1 MKPLRPSTGTAQSL
15 AGKAALI
22 TGGSRGIGRAIVER
36 FQREG
41 ARVATVS
48 RSTTSAVSGEVFS
61 LAGDVSSEDDVV
73 NVMHEVERALGRL
86 DVLVNNAAVEL
97 EARLEE
103 TSVTQWDH
111 VMAVNVRGVF
121 LCTKHALP
129 LLRRAGG
136 GSIINVSSVD
146 GFWAEP
152 GLAAYNASKGAVLA
166 LTRAIAIDH
175 GPEGIR
181 CNSICPATWSPTCWS
196 SSSTVSPTRR
206 MPGHGRHRHTRCAG
220 CQRRARW
227 RTLPCGWRLRSRRSR
242 RDRLSC
248 SMEGSQPAARS
259 TCLDPAWRS
268 LAMTQRA
275 AGPAG
280 GECEASVS

>member
-1 MKPLRPSTGTAQSL
+1 VRQVKSLTPPTGTSRSL
-15 AGKAALI
+15 AAKVALI
-22 TGGSRGIGRAIVER
+22 TGGSRGIGRAIAER

-48 RSTTSAVSGEVFS
+48 RSTSPGVSGGVLS
-61 LAGDVSSEDDVV
+61 LAGDVSSEDDVID
-73 NVMHEVERALGRL
+73 VMHAVERVLGRL

-136 GSIINVSSVD
+136 GSIINVSSTD

-181 CNSICPATWSPTCWS
+181 CNSICPSYVVTDMLQQFFDSQPDPRDA
-196 SSSTVSPTRR
+196 
-206 MPGHGRHRHTRCAG
+206 
-220 CQRRARW
+220 RARAESVHA
-227 RTLPCGWRLRSRRSR
+227 LR
-242 RDRLSC
+242 RLSTPEEVANLALWLA
-248 SMEGSQPAARS
+248 SEESSFASGQSFVLDGGLTAGRSFDLSGSSVKVPS
-259 TCLDPAWRS
+259 D
-268 LAMTQRA
+268 
-275 AGPAG
+275 
-280 GECEASVS
+280 EAKPSPSGT

>member
-1 MKPLRPSTGTAQSL
+1 VRALTPPAGTSQPL
-15 AGKAALI
+15 AGKVALV
-22 TGGSRGIGRAIVER
+22 TGGSRGIGQAIARR

-48 RSTTSAVSGEVFS
+48 RSAAPGAAAGVLS

-73 NVMHEVERALGRL
+73 GVMREAERAFGRL

-97 EARLEE
+97 EARIDE

-111 VMAVNVRGVF
+111 VMAVNVRSVF

-136 GSIINVSSVD
+136 GSVINISSVD

-175 GPEGIR
+175 GPEGVR
-181 CNSICPATWSPTCWS
+181 CNSICPSYVVTGMLRQFFDSQPDPRDA
-196 SSSTVSPTRR
+196 
-206 MPGHGRHRHTRCAG
+206 
-220 CQRRARW
+220 RARAESVHA
-227 RTLPCGWRLRSRRSR
+227 LR
-242 RDRLSC
+242 RLSTPDEVANLALWLA
-248 SMEGSQPAARS
+248 SDESSFASGQSFVLDGGLTVGRS
-259 TCLDPAWRS
+259 FNLS
-268 LAMTQRA
+268 
-275 AGPAG
+275 GPGMAKIP
-280 GECEASVS
+280 

>member
-1 MKPLRPSTGTAQSL
+1 
-15 AGKAALI
+15 
-22 TGGSRGIGRAIVER
+22 
-36 FQREG
+36 
-41 ARVATVS
+41 
-48 RSTTSAVSGEVFS
+48 
-61 LAGDVSSEDDVV
+61 
-73 NVMHEVERALGRL
+73 MHEVERALGRL

-181 CNSICPATWSPTCWS
+181 CNSICPSYVVTDMLEQFFDSQPDPQDA
-196 SSSTVSPTRR
+196 
-206 MPGHGRHRHTRCAG
+206 
-220 CQRRARW
+220 RARAASAHA
-227 RTLPCGWRLRSRRSR
+227 LR
-242 RDRLSC
+242 RLSTPGEVANLALWLA
-248 SMEGSQPAARS
+248 SEESSFASGQTFVLDGGLTAGRSFDLSGSGVEVLGDD
-259 TCLDPAWRS
+259 TK
-268 LAMTQRA
+268 
-275 AGPAG
+275 G
-280 GECEASVS
+280 GRPRGG

>member
-111 VMAVNVRGVF
+111 VMVVNVRGVF

-181 CNSICPATWSPTCWS
+181 CNSICPSYVVTDMLEQFFDSQPDPQDA
-196 SSSTVSPTRR
+196 
-206 MPGHGRHRHTRCAG
+206 
-220 CQRRARW
+220 RARAASAHA
-227 RTLPCGWRLRSRRSR
+227 LR
-242 RDRLSC
+242 RLSTPGEVANLALWLA
-248 SMEGSQPAARS
+248 SEESSFASGQTFVLDGGLTAGRSFDLSGSGVEVLGDD
-259 TCLDPAWRS
+259 TK
-268 LAMTQRA
+268 
-275 AGPAG
+275 G
-280 GECEASVS
+280 GRPRGG

>member
-1 MKPLRPSTGTAQSL
+1 MRHVEPLLPSTGTAWSL
-15 AGKAALI
+15 AGKVALI
-22 TGGSRGIGRAIVER
+22 TGGSRGIGRAIAER

-48 RSTTSAVSGEVFS
+48 RSTTSVVSGEVLS
-61 LAGDVSSEDDVV
+61 LAGDVSSEGDIVDV
-73 NVMHEVERALGRL
+73 MYEVERAFGRL
-86 DVLVNNAAVEL
+86 DVLVNNAAVEF

-111 VMAVNVRGVF
+111 VMAVNARSVF

-136 GSIINVSSVD
+136 GSVINVASID

-166 LTRAIAIDH
+166 LTRATAIDH

-181 CNSICPATWSPTCWS
+181 CNSICPSYVVTDMLQQFFDSQPDPRDA
-196 SSSTVSPTRR
+196 
-206 MPGHGRHRHTRCAG
+206 
-220 CQRRARW
+220 RAKAESAHA
-227 RTLPCGWRLRSRRSR
+227 LR
-242 RDRLSC
+242 RLSTPDEVANLALWLA
-248 SMEGSQPAARS
+248 SEESSFASGQAFVLDGELTAGRSFDLSLSGVKVLSDDAKASPFGSR
-259 TCLDPAWRS
+259 
-268 LAMTQRA
+268 
-275 AGPAG
+275 
-280 GECEASVS
+280 

>member
-1 MKPLRPSTGTAQSL
+1 LRPSTGTAQSL
-15 AGKAALI
+15 AGKTALI
-22 TGGSRGIGRAIVER
+22 TGGSRGIGRAIAER

-48 RSTTSAVSGEVFS
+48 RSTTSAVSGEVTS

-73 NVMHEVERALGRL
+73 GVMHEVERALGRL

-136 GSIINVSSVD
+136 GSIINVSSAG

-181 CNSICPATWSPTCWS
+181 CNSICPSYVVTDMLQQFFDSQPDPQDA
-196 SSSTVSPTRR
+196 RE
-206 MPGHGRHRHTRCAG
+206 
-220 CQRRARW
+220 RAESAHA
-227 RTLPCGWRLRSRRSR
+227 LR
-242 RDRLSC
+242 RLSTPGEVANLALWLA
-248 SMEGSQPAARS
+248 SEESSFASGQTFVLDGGLTAGRSFDLFGSGRESP
-259 TCLDPAWRS
+259 
-268 LAMTQRA
+268 
-275 AGPAG
+275 
-280 GECEASVS
+280 